1 MLGDNDARR
10 DDGSTG
16 DAEAPLGVVEEL
28 DPMDDAGDETDDLD
42 DEYDEY
48 DTNDSGDSDDQD
60 DDEAGHD
67 GDDDAPAEGSGAEA
81 ESPWAPV
88 DATPAPE
95 PPVTGDEAVDDAT
108 MRLAE
113 AQSGTFAER
122 IEAGEHAHR
131 SLQGRLGGLG
141 GA

>member
-10 DDGSTG
+10 DDESTG
-16 DAEAPLGVVEEL
+16 DAEAPLAVVEEL

-42 DEYDEY
+42 DLDDEY
-48 DTNDSGDSDDQD
+48 DSDDSSDSDDED
-60 DDEAGHD
+60 DDED
-67 GDDDAPAEGSGAEA
+67 GDEDDDAPAEGSAAEA